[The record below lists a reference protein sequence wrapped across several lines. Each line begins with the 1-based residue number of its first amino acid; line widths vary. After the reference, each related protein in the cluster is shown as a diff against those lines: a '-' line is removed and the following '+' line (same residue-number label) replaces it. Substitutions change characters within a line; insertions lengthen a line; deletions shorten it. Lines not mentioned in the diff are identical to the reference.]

1 MKNKVFTPEELFSA
15 RLLRWRC
22 RTDLEFLAREI
33 LGYKDIDRSVHGPVL
48 DVLQKFPYP
57 KNKEEFE
64 ENDVWNGKT
73 WRYKPLRDM
82 QSLSGDRRVLILD
95 PRGHLK
101 TTINAQSHTIQW
113 ILNYPD
119 AAIAI
124 FQSNLEK
131 AELILGEIRR
141 HFQFNERLRQIFPE
155 FCPQKLNDFGTKGAF
170 TVPARASSVTRRE
183 PTLMALSIEK
193 GLAGLH
199 FDVMKFSDIVEPE
212 NVKTDDRIADVKAA
226 FYMAENLL
234 VSPVFWIDVE
244 GTRYHH
250 GDLYG
255 ELVDKWMRELK
266 ERLPHKYRIHV
277 RGCFKKRMEPGEE
290 YTPDKLARPNLLR
303 PDKTPIPI
311 WEFDAKGHPRFP
323 LTHLLE
329 LQRNDGYIFSCSRGD
344 QKILMADW
352 SEREIK
358 DVRAGDLV
366 VGFKTVGKK
375 MRLVPSLVK
384 SVGSNARQMLYEI
397 TTASGRKTYQTA
409 DHKWYVGKNDVYR
422 EVGVGS
428 SLFSAYRPFDRT
440 QQYSWLGGFFDG
452 EGSIHGRYGLT
463 VYQKHEKLRQRFE
476 KEAAEAGFDFP
487 AHIDDRR
494 GVWAYSLRGGRSEAL
509 RFAWCTNSEKARG
522 LFDALWGAQACEHQG
537 EEKIVSMIP
546 AGEDQ
551 TYFLETETGNYI
563 VSGFLSSNCQ
573 QLNQPSGAG
582 GDVAFPQD
590 KIISRNTISPKHF
603 RENVRVHHYE
613 VTIDTAETI
622 NARSNYTAIAVSAW
636 DSAGRCYIVEL
647 VHEKL
652 LPKALVDKIFALN
665 AKYRPTRIAIE
676 ETGFVRGLHAAIE
689 RTSEMLGVY
698 LPLEFLKRD
707 NREAK
712 TERIVKTLQP
722 WYISGDLRFVVDFEK
737 EPAWWE
743 ALCKELREFPVGTT
757 DDILDALADQ
767 FQGKDYF
774 GRLQGRPSHE
784 ASHNVELERFLGIT
798 DPFSEDAQDEP
809 RLAENDPF
817 MCTGYL

>member
-1 MKNKVFTPEELFSA
+1 MKNRVFTPEELLSA

-64 ENDVWNGKT
+64 EHDVWNGKT
-73 WRYKPLRDM
+73 WRYRPLKDM
-82 QSLSGDRRVLILD
+82 QALPGDRRVLILD

-119 AAIAI
+119 IAIAI

-170 TVPARASSVTRRE
+170 TVPARSPAVTRRE

-212 NVKTDDRIADVKAA
+212 NVKTDDRIADIKAS

-255 ELVDKWMRELK
+255 ELVDKWMRERK
-266 ERLPHKYRIHV
+266 EGLLHKYRIHV
-277 RGCFKKRMEPGEE
+277 RGCFKKQMESGEE
-290 YTPDKLARPNLLR
+290 YTPDKLARPEILR
-303 PDKTPIPI
+303 SDKTPIPI

-323 LTHLLE
+323 LEHLLE
-329 LQRNDGYIFSCSRGD
+329 LQRNNAYIFS
-344 QKILMADW
+344 
-352 SEREIK
+352 
-358 DVRAGDLV
+358 
-366 VGFKTVGKK
+366 
-375 MRLVPSLVK
+375 
-384 SVGSNARQMLYEI
+384 
-397 TTASGRKTYQTA
+397 
-409 DHKWYVGKNDVYR
+409 
-422 EVGVGS
+422 
-428 SLFSAYRPFDRT
+428 
-440 QQYSWLGGFFDG
+440 
-452 EGSIHGRYGLT
+452 
-463 VYQKHEKLRQRFE
+463 
-476 KEAAEAGFDFP
+476 
-487 AHIDDRR
+487 
-494 GVWAYSLRGGRSEAL
+494 
-509 RFAWCTNSEKARG
+509 
-522 LFDALWGAQACEHQG
+522 
-537 EEKIVSMIP
+537 
-546 AGEDQ
+546 
-551 TYFLETETGNYI
+551 
-563 VSGFLSSNCQ
+563 CQ

-613 VTIDTAETI
+613 VTIDTAETV

-665 AKYRPTRIAIE
+665 AKYKPTRIAIE

-774 GRLQGRPSHE
+774 GRLQGQPSQE
-784 ASHNVELERFLGIT
+784 AGRNVELERFLGVL
-798 DPFSEDAQDEP
+798 DPFSEDNSEEP
-809 RLAENDPF
+809 RLNANDPF
-817 MCTGYL
+817 LATGYL